1 MDKRTLL
8 AVVLS
13 VVIISVGFM
22 IQGIFFSPDDP
33 EPAGQ
38 TAVVGD
44 STVQA
49 DPGSAGDGDASDSE
63 TISGSETILTEAA
76 SQSQKRTTVVP
87 YLHPGE
93 EEPEKK
99 SIEIETDVM
108 IVTLSTRGGD
118 ITSMKLKQHLDKGQL
133 VDMIFNGGGSYDAF
147 FISFGGVDAEP
158 VNAAFHYSMKG
169 QYGIEFRRDFK
180 ALPGPNNETA
190 LFTLI
195 KTYKFSPDGY
205 LFELKVTI
213 ENSIKEYPNLDFNG
227 YAYTLGFGPQIG
239 PEFETLG
246 GRGEFRYYYTY
257 EEGKRK
263 TIKVPKDGI
272 INRRFTWAGIVGKY
286 FTILGVP
293 DATPYMLTFSSP
305 IIEEIPTSSFMHFSR
320 PLIKSSRNTD
330 VYKFYMGPKTK
341 NDMGRYNDANENVF
355 SLSDLNIDAAIESSA
370 LLGWL
375 EAILKFFL
383 DIFYKV
389 IPNYGVA
396 IILLTIMIKVLFY
409 PLTKKSFESTSKM
422 QELNPKITEI
432 KEKFKDNSQR
442 MNQEMA
448 ALYKKEKVNPLGGC
462 LPLLLQMPIFIGL
475 YQVLS
480 KHFALR
486 GAPFIWWITDLS
498 EPDSIWNFAPFKLPL
513 LNWTD
518 LRLLPILF
526 IATQLLSSKLMQSP
540 TASSTKNM
548 KLMTYMM
555 PIFFFFILYNAP
567 SGLLLYWTLTNV
579 LTAAQQKIVSAYK
592 QSHDADAPKK
602 DPWLRK
608 YIRKYFGK

>member
-22 IQGIFFSPDDP
+22 IQGIFFGPDDAGP
-33 EPAGQ
+33 VGQ
-38 TAVVGD
+38 TTESVD
-44 STVQA
+44 STEQT
-49 DPGSAGDGDASDSE
+49 DSESSGDGQAADSE
-63 TISGSETILTEAA
+63 TDSGSETILTESS

-87 YLHPGE
+87 YLQPGE
-93 EEPEKK
+93 EEPAKK
-99 SIEIETDVM
+99 TIEIETDVM
-108 IVTLSTRGGD
+108 IVTLSTMGGD
-118 ITSMKLKQHLDKGQL
+118 ITSMKLKEHLDKDQL
-133 VDMIFNGGGSYDAF
+133 VDMIFDGGSADDAF

-158 VNAAFHYSMKG
+158 VDATFHSKRG
-169 QYGIEFRRDFK
+169 QHRVEFRRDFK

-190 LFTLI
+190 IFTLI
-195 KTYKFSPDGY
+195 KAYEFSPDGY
-205 LFELKVTI
+205 MFELKVTI

-227 YAYTLGFGPQIG
+227 FAYTLGFGPQIG

-257 EEGKRK
+257 EEGKRN
-263 TIKVPKDGI
+263 TIKVPKDGV
-272 INRRFTWAGIVGKY
+272 INRRFTWAGIAGKY

-293 DATPYMLTFSSP
+293 DATPYMLTFASP
-305 IIEEIPTSSFMHFSR
+305 VVDEIPTSSFMFFSR

-341 NDMGRYNDANENVF
+341 NDMGRYNNANENIF
-355 SLSDLNIDAAIESSA
+355 SMSDLNLDAAIESGA

-579 LTAAQQKIVSAYK
+579 LTSAQQKIVSVYK
-592 QSHDADAPKK
+592 QSHDPSAPKK

-608 YIRKYFGK
+608 YLRKYFGK

>member
-13 VVIISVGFM
+13 VVVISIGFM
-22 IQGIFFSPDDP
+22 IQGIFFAPDDP
-33 EPAGQ
+33 VPVDQPTGTEQ
-38 TAVVGD
+38 
-44 STVQA
+44 
-49 DPGSAGDGDASDSE
+49 GDGLAETSGSGEGTVDETSSE
-63 TISGSETILTEAA
+63 TGGEKIITSGQE
-76 SQSQKRTTVVP
+76 QSQRRTQVIPV
-87 YLHPGE
+87 E
-93 EEPEKK
+93 EEGLRERT
-99 SIEIETDVM
+99 IEIETDVM
-108 IVTLSTRGGD
+108 FVTLSTRGGD
-118 ITSMKLKQHLDKGQL
+118 IKSLKLKEHLDKDKL
-133 VDMIFNGGGSYDAF
+133 VDMIFSGDSGYDAF
-147 FISFGGVDAEP
+147 FIAFGDVGAQPVDAL
-158 VNAAFHYSMKG
+158 FHYSLKG
-169 QYGIEFRRDFK
+169 QYGVEFRRDFK
-180 ALPGPNNETA
+180 APPTENNETA
-190 LFTLI
+190 IFTLI
-195 KTYKFSPDGY
+195 KKYTFSPDGY
-205 LFELKVTI
+205 LFELAVTI
-213 ENSIKEYPNLDFNG
+213 ENSIREYPNLDFNS

-263 TIKVPKDGI
+263 NNKLSRTGEFVV
-272 INRRFTWAGIVGKY
+272 NSRFTWAGIVGKY

-293 DATPYMLTFSSP
+293 DATPYTLTFTSP
-305 IIEEIPTSSFMHFSR
+305 VVDGIPASSFMYFSR
-320 PLIKSSRNTD
+320 PLIKSSKNTD
-330 VYKFYMGPKTK
+330 VYRFYMGPKTK
-341 NDMGRYNDANENVF
+341 KDMGRYNDAANNVF
-355 SLSDLNIDAAIESSA
+355 SLADLNLDSAIESSA

-383 DIFYKV
+383 DIFYRI
-389 IPNYGVA
+389 IPNYGVS

-409 PLTKKSFESTSKM
+409 PLTRKSFESTSKM

-432 KEKFKDNSQR
+432 REKYKDNSAR

-486 GAPFIWWITDLS
+486 GAPFFWWITDLS
-498 EPDSIWNFAPFKLPL
+498 EPDSIWNFAPFELPL
-513 LNWTD
+513 LRWTD

-526 IATQLLSSKLMQSP
+526 IVTQLLSSKLMQSP
-540 TASSTKNM
+540 SATSTKNM
-548 KLMTYMM
+548 KLMTYLM

-579 LTAAQQKIVSAYK
+579 LTSAQQKLVSVYK
-592 QSHDADAPKK
+592 KSHDSNKPKGES
-602 DPWLRK
+602 WLRQFLKK
-608 YIRKYFGK
+608 YLGK